1 MKEDS
6 IKSFKSAFSKFL
18 KEENLDHTYKQK
30 QIIANWDR
38 IMGRTISSRTSS
50 LFFKDKTLFVKLTS
64 APLKHEMQMAKPEI
78 IKLIEKEIGQG
89 EVTEVR
95 FL

>member
-1 MKEDS
+1 MKEDT
-6 IKSFKSAFSKFL
+6 IKSFKTAFNRFL

-30 QIIANWDR
+30 LIIANWDS

-50 LFFKDKTLFVKLTS
+50 LFFKDKTLFVKLIS
-64 APLKHEMQMAKPEI
+64 APLKQEMQMAKPEI
-78 IKLIEKEIGQG
+78 ISLIEKEIGKG
-89 EVTEVR
+89 EVVEVR